1 MVTKYLYIC
10 YITSA
15 QIAFEFPNLLIQ
27 NTNLKLNDATI
38 IITARP
44 WHHILTTLLNVLF
57 ESVGGEARIQS
68 NQTVYIIMSDKVCCK
83 WEKPK
88 SLSWESQFA
97 IASL

>member
-1 MVTKYLYIC
+1 MTEYLCTC

-38 IITARP
+38 IIPARP
-44 WHHILTTLLNVLF
+44 WHHILTTLLNVFF
-57 ESVGGEARIQS
+57 ESVGGEARFQS

-83 WEKPK
+83 
-88 SLSWESQFA
+88 
-97 IASL
+97 